1 MSKHNYFAVDFLDPR
16 GQRLASVI
24 EAESEDH
31 ARALMRRF
39 GFHPI
44 RVRPETGD
52 AEVSPLEAFADA
64 DSPLIGSGE
73 ELDKRQSKDLRD
85 LLARDLRAGEPG
97 AVASLRETAK
107 RIVTDHPGSEDVLP
121 AWLRDEMRAI
131 LAEPDDAKVPGI
143 LDITDAAVHRLADRV
158 LESDMGALADLC
170 PETYCFG
177 EMSVDGQGRRV
188 ELVRTD
194 ELGFLIAA
202 PARDGHAGVVCRLGP
217 AGELFDARHEG
228 FFTKILIIERN
239 DGEIFRMRYDRTS
252 SVFPVDHIAK
262 LIRDMIR
269 ETEVAEPS

>member
-16 GQRLASVI
+16 GQRLAAVI

-31 ARALMRRF
+31 ARSLMRRF

-85 LLARDLRAGEPG
+85 LLARDLRAGEG
-97 AVASLRETAK
+97 SAASSLRETAQ
-107 RIVTDHPGSEDVLP
+107 RIVTNHPGSEDALP
-121 AWLRDEMRAI
+121 AWLRDELRAI
-131 LAEPDDAKVPGI
+131 LAESDDTQLAAI
-143 LDITDAAVHRLADRV
+143 LDQTDATVRGLAERAIA
-158 LESDMGALADLC
+158 SDMDALADLC
-170 PETYCFG
+170 PETFCFG
-177 EMSVDGQGRRV
+177 EMDIDSRTRRV

-194 ELGFLIAA
+194 ELGFVIAVE
-202 PARDGHAGVVCRLGP
+202 ARNGLAGIVIRVGP
-217 AGELFDARHEG
+217 TEELFDARHEG
-228 FFTKILIIERN
+228 FFSKVLIIERT
-239 DGEIFRMRYDRTS
+239 DGEIIRIKYDRTN

-269 ETEVAEPS
+269 ETEGAEHS